1 MSPTFHGHPTV
12 PTLLDLADAPVREEN
27 CESVLQRLAEAA
39 ALLPG
44 VESAACFLT
53 DAEGTITHG
62 AASDGI
68 ALQLNSVQADLTEG
82 PGLDSCRTAKP
93 LANVSMDH
101 PHTRTR
107 WPRFASHAAGVG
119 VTAVTAVPMRYL
131 DRNLGALNLYHRHRA
146 QSTVD
151 ARAGRLLADA
161 AAIGLSHRA
170 LLDDLRSRERQ
181 LRVALESRVI
191 IEQAKGLLAERLNC
205 TVDDAFDLLR
215 HHARSH
221 QVILADVARAVVHD
235 PTEGP
240 FPARRS

>member
-1 MSPTFHGHPTV
+1 
-12 PTLLDLADAPVREEN
+12 
-27 CESVLQRLAEAA
+27 
-39 ALLPG
+39 
-44 VESAACFLT
+44 
-53 DAEGTITHG
+53 
-62 AASDGI
+62 
-68 ALQLNSVQADLTEG
+68 
-82 PGLDSCRTAKP
+82 
-93 LANVSMDH
+93 
-101 PHTRTR
+101 
-107 WPRFASHAAGVG
+107 
-119 VTAVTAVPMRYL
+119 MRYL

-146 QSTVD
+146 QSTLD

-181 LRVALESRVI
+181 LRVALESHVV
-191 IEQAKGLLAERLNC
+191 IEQVKGLLAERLNC